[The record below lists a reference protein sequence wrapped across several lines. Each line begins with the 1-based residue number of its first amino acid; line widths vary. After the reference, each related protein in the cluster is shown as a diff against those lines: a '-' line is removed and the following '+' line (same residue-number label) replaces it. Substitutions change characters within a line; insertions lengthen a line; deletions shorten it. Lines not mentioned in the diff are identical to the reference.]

1 MSESENLH
9 TRQPQQ
15 EFERELLAGADE
27 IMRRTNEAEE
37 PMSVSRSEMELER
50 EAMIELHESKDEFED
65 GSWGLMPI
73 ALGFAILGIFAAAW
87 AVAQI
92 S

>member
-1 MSESENLH
+1 MSESERPR
-9 TRQPQQ
+9 TRQSQR
-15 EFERELLAGADE
+15 EFEHELLAGADE
-27 IMRRTNEAEE
+27 ILRRTNEAEE
-37 PMSVSRSEMELER
+37 PMSVSRTEMELER
-50 EAMIELHESKDEFED
+50 EATIELHESKDDFED

-87 AVAQI
+87 AVAQN